1 MNAQRF
7 KADVDEALNVL
18 WAFNHVMANGPS
30 PPRDSELPFG
40 QGRIKNALVYIYAAI
55 HRDSV
60 RAVIQQQY
68 DAESASLFLSDQFR
82 KAIVSHLTHLPKFRP
97 DAEAAVV
104 AWVRSLQVP
113 LPPGPPETLTERL
126 AKSAEEMQVRA
137 TAPGKTEDE
146 IFRIIGQWAAIEQ
159 RAYEEGNA
167 YLDEAQKFDRF

>member
-40 QGRIKNALVYIYAAI
+40 QSRIKNALVYIYAAF

-97 DAEAAVV
+97 DTEAAVV
-104 AWVRSLQVP
+104 GWVRSLQVP
-113 LPPGPPETLTERL
+113 LPPAPLRHSPRDLPRAQRKCKCERRHLERL
-126 AKSAEEMQVRA
+126 RTRYS
-137 TAPGKTEDE
+137 G
-146 IFRIIGQWAAIEQ
+146 
-159 RAYEEGNA
+159 
-167 YLDEAQKFDRF
+167 